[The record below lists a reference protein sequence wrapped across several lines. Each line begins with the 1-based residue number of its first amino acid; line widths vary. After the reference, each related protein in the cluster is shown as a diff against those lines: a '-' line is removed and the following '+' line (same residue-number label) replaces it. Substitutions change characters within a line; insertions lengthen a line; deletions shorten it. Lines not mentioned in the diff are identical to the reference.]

1 MRIAIVGAPGSGAH
15 QLMRDLP
22 VALNQAP
29 LPEACT
35 LSAPTSSPQAAT
47 HDLSAFDLTLLCG
60 LNADDTTSID
70 RDSDTQLRQAL
81 QAQRLPFA
89 VVYGDATQRV
99 QSAVQ
104 AIAHA
109 QRAAR
114 LLPTDAPQWQWQC
127 EKCSDAACEHRLFSS
142 LLASGSVRP

>member
-1 MRIAIVGAPGSGAH
+1 MRIAIVGAPGTGAQ
-15 QLMRDLP
+15 QLLQDLP
-22 VALNQAP
+22 AALNHAD

-35 LSAPTSSPQAAT
+35 LWVPASPPQTAE

-60 LNADDTTSID
+60 LDTVNTTQTASNCD
-70 RDSDTQLRQAL
+70 NQLRQGL
-81 QAQRLPFA
+81 EAQRLPFA
-89 VVYGDATQRV
+89 VVYGSAAQRV

-114 LLPTDAPQWQWQC
+114 RLPTDAPQWQWQC
-127 EKCSDAACEHRLFSS
+127 EKCSDAACEHQLFSG
-142 LLASGSVRP
+142 LLQKGSVRP